1 MNVFTIQ
8 APASFLSR
16 MNNIANA
23 KVVANELGTSSD
35 SSSSDD
41 GSAYETG
48 EEDSVESGELAN
60 SSTEPPLVAC

>member
-48 EEDSVESGELAN
+48 DEDSDSDAEVI
-60 SSTEPPLVAC
+60 VIR

>member
-16 MNNIANA
+16 RNNIANA
-23 KVVANELGTSSD
+23 KVAADELGTSSD
-35 SSSSDD
+35 SSRSDD

-48 EEDSVESGELAN
+48 DEDSDSDAEVI
-60 SSTEPPLVAC
+60 VIR